1 MNLLDN
7 RRWLAPAVLLIV
19 VATFLALRVPP
30 TLKQGGSTDEE
41 WYAIPG
47 LTIAREGIPR
57 VPYSRATDPGS
68 VFLGAERLLFA
79 MPPLSFYAQAPF
91 FLVLPAT
98 CSTAR
103 LASLLAGCGAIALV
117 YLIGRNLWGDGGVGL
132 WAAGMY
138 SLCRLL
144 YFPAMIARPDMLCG
158 TLGLA
163 AIWAMTHW
171 SVGGDRRPG
180 WLAGAG
186 VCLGLGGLTH
196 PFALV
201 FSLQVGLWA
210 VLAPGPLRSRI
221 LRPLGLILASL
232 AAFSIWAVLI
242 VRAPELFR
250 AQFIS
255 NILKPTGPGL
265 IARLLWPWRDFA
277 EHMPL
282 VIDRAGV
289 AQATF
294 LGLTLAAVTLRA
306 IRRRDRALG
315 LVAVL
320 GWSSVYL
327 LVALQG
333 QHPLQGYWCYPASFF
348 ALAAGLVMARGF
360 TLLRTRLNRGA
371 VLFLAACLVMGFFL
385 PGSGLRTTWAC
396 VRHWNDVNYN
406 PREFTRSI
414 LDDLPPGARLTV
426 GAEYSLEAYGLRGS
440 HVLLGIRYPD
450 YFDSTQ
456 FACDYAILGRTEL
469 DQGLDRAFRGHVVR
483 SYGTQGDPFSCYAVV
498 IAPDPAAGKRIP

>member
-1 MNLLDN
+1 MNLPGS
-7 RRWLAPAVLLIV
+7 RSWTAPAVLLIV
-19 VATFLALRVPP
+19 VGTFLALRVPP
-30 TLKQGGSTDEE
+30 TFRQGGATDEE

-57 VPYSRATDPGS
+57 VPYARATEPGS

-79 MPPLSFYAQAPF
+79 MPPLSFYAQAPC

-103 LASLLAGCGAIALV
+103 LASLLAGSGAIGLI
-117 YLIGRNLWGDGGVGL
+117 YLIGKNLWGDVGAGL
-132 WAAGMY
+132 WGAGMF

-163 AIWAMTHW
+163 AVWSMTRW
-171 SVGGDRRPG
+171 STGGKRRTG
-180 WLAGAG
+180 WLGSAG
-186 VCLGLGGLTH
+186 VFLGLGGLTH

-201 FSLQVGLWA
+201 FALQVGLWA

-221 LRPLGLILASL
+221 LRPLGLVL
-232 AAFSIWAVLI
+232 AALVTFAVWAILI
-242 VRAPELFR
+242 VRAPDLFR
-250 AQFIS
+250 TQFIS

-265 IARLLWPWRDFA
+265 IARLLWPWHDFA

-282 VIDRAGV
+282 VIDRAGI
-289 AQATF
+289 AQSIF
-294 LGLTLAAVTLRA
+294 LGLTLIAVTVQA
-306 IRRRDRALG
+306 IRRRDPALG
-315 LVAVL
+315 LVAIL

-327 LVALQG
+327 LIALQG

-348 ALAAGLVMARGF
+348 ALAAGWVVARGF
-360 TLLRTRLNRGA
+360 TWIRTRSNLGVA
-371 VLFLAACLVMGFFL
+371 WLLAAGLVVVCFL

-396 VRHWNDVNYN
+396 VRHWNDVNYK

-414 LDDLPPGARLTV
+414 LDDLPPDARLTV
-426 GAEYSLEAYGLRGS
+426 GAEYALEAYGLRSS
-440 HVLLGIRYPD
+440 HVLLGIRHPD
-450 YFDSTQ
+450 YFDSTR

-469 DQGLDRAFRGHVVR
+469 EQGLDRAFGGRVVR
-483 SYGTQGDPFSCYAVV
+483 TYGTKGDPFSCYAVV
-498 IAPDPAAGKRIP
+498 ITPGPDASKRIP